1 MGTIK
6 TLGQL
11 KERLKLTPESNFEK
25 EFKEIADALFN
36 NFVISKGGRKF
47 RFVEIEF
54 YHSKTEKAP
63 ITYTRTAP
71 AGTWFFHQSGADLT
85 FESEGDCYGGIL
97 IRAIRE
103 LCPDSHAVCGPYK
116 VMDLLFDQFNA
127 FATPDNFPYVEEASG
142 ILTEVIPEQPE
153 ARWNLDKEK
162 WGKDGDA
169 AFRYF
174 LPETEW
180 NIERPIKY
188 TAYPFKKK
196 K

>member
-6 TLGQL
+6 TLDQL
-11 KERLKLTPESNFEK
+11 KKRLQLNPESKFEN

-36 NFVISKGGRKF
+36 NFVIRKGDRKF

-54 YHSKTEKAP
+54 YHSRTEKTP
-63 ITYTRTAP
+63 ITYSRTAP
-71 AGTWFFHQSGADLT
+71 AGTWFFHQSGVDLT
-85 FESEGDCYGGIL
+85 FESRGDCYGGIL

-103 LCPDSHAVCGPYK
+103 ICPDSHTICGPYK
-116 VMDLLFDQFNA
+116 VMALLFDQFNA
-127 FATPDNFPYVEEASG
+127 FSTPDNFPFVEADNT
-142 ILTEVIPEQPE
+142 LTEVNPEQPE
-153 ARWNLDKEK
+153 ARWNLNKDK
-162 WGKDGDA
+162 WGKDAEA

-174 LPETEW
+174 LPESEW
-180 NIERPIKY
+180 NVEKPIKY